1 MDTTNI
7 DPEHC
12 KGEFFDWLVAVAVAF
27 ICKNISWPGAET
39 KHRDKWNALLTPSSS
54 HSIMRWLL
62 ESANH
67 KNAGADG
74 QAAIND

>member
-12 KGEFFDWLVAVAVAF
+12 KGEFFDWLVAVAF

-39 KHRDKWNALLTPSSS
+39 KHRDILRVRFPP
-54 HSIMRWLL
+54 
-62 ESANH
+62 
-67 KNAGADG
+67 
-74 QAAIND
+74 